1 MAKSIAVESKSGGMK
16 EIRMI
21 DFVKLTGARQ
31 WTHDGKMSRKYDR
44 GGDTRHCT

>member
-31 WTHDGKMSRKYDR
+31 WTHDGKMSRNMI
-44 GGDTRHCT
+44 